1 MSVGWG
7 DLATAIGL
15 VLVIEGVLLA
25 VAPERLK
32 QALSALLSRPPGA
45 LRVSGLAVAAL
56 GLGIVWLV
64 RG

>member
-7 DLATAIGL
+7 DFVTAVGL

-25 VAPERLK
+25 MAPDRLK
-32 QALSALLSRPPGA
+32 HALAALLSRPAGA
-45 LRVSGLAVAAL
+45 LRVSGLVVAAL
-56 GLGIVWLV
+56 GLVVVWLV